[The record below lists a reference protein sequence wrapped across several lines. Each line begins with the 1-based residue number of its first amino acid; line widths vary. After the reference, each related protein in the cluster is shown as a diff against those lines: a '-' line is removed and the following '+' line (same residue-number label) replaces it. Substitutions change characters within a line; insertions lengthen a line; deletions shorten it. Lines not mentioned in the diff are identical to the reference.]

1 MSKQIG
7 HINSELRLLG
17 ERLKTESSV
26 IGWRSEATPTG
37 ELGGQEK
44 PDWLGGQ
51 QPDERGIDE
60 KSVKTFPYYAEYFV
74 IISMLAATCLLWETQ
89 KAEIKG
95 YNNRRFIK
103 ILMHQLIK
111 EKKNG
116 FRHLIFQV
124 IDFHNII
131 SGKFH
136 VREDI
141 INCVYP

>member
-17 ERLKTESSV
+17 ERLKTESSHLFHK
-26 IGWRSEATPTG
+26 WRSKATPTG

-51 QPDERGIDE
+51 QPDERGSDE
-60 KSVKTFPYYAEYFV
+60 ESVKTFPYYAEYFV

-95 YNNRRFIK
+95 YNNRRFKK

-111 EKKNG
+111 EKKN
-116 FRHLIFQV
+116 
-124 IDFHNII
+124 
-131 SGKFH
+131 FH

>member
-17 ERLKTESSV
+17 ERLKTESSHLFHK
-26 IGWRSEATPTG
+26 WRSEATPTG

-44 PDWLGGQ
+44 PDWLADNSQ
-51 QPDERGIDE
+51 TKAE
-60 KSVKTFPYYAEYFV
+60 SVKTFLYYAEYFV

-95 YNNRRFIK
+95 YNNRRFK
-103 ILMHQLIK
+103 SKDVFH
-111 EKKNG
+111 
-116 FRHLIFQV
+116 
-124 IDFHNII
+124 IDFDA
-131 SGKFH
+131 SFH